1 MFSGSLHMWGWR
13 VMRGPIK
20 GAKASLHHVTVHKA
34 AVDIEAVLGLEE
46 IPHEYMGSNVSGG
59 FRVTDDELSGT

>member
-1 MFSGSLHMWGWR
+1 
-13 VMRGPIK
+13 MRGPIK
-20 GAKASLHHVTVHKA
+20 GAKASLHHVTAHKA

-59 FRVTDDELSGT
+59 FRVTDDELSGA